1 MTRTGLSIALA
12 ILFLASVA
20 PVRATWS
27 IVAADTVTEEVAV
40 VSATCVTNID
50 LKAFSPAVVV
60 GRGAG
65 AAQSFVDGSGQRR
78 AIMRQGFLDGDSSS
92 DILAQL
98 EALAGTANHQH
109 GLADTGGDAASGTG
123 ANNGGHASGVT
134 GQVGSTFYAIQGN
147 VLTGSPVVS
156 MAEQAFVNTVGDL
169 PEKVM
174 AAMEAA
180 RAMGGDGRC
189 SCSPGNPT
197 GCGSPPANF
206 TKSADVG
213 FMIVARLGDTDDP
226 ACSSS
231 GCADGDYFMDFNV
244 ANQGTS
250 APDPVLT
257 LRTNFDAWRAGL
269 VGRPDG
275 VQCPVTFAPSG
286 ANILM
291 TIDLR
296 DWQGMPLGAPVNLVS
311 VAHTADS
318 DNATDIGVVM
328 NPAGTGVYEVVLA
341 PTSSFGT
348 DRFVVTV
355 EDGIRTVVIPPGLA
369 TLVRSPLFADGFE
382 SGDTAA
388 WTVTVPSSRQL

>member
-1 MTRTGLSIALA
+1 MTRRSLSAVLVV
-12 ILFLASVA
+12 LSLASVA
-20 PVRATWS
+20 PARGTWS

-50 LKAFSPAVVV
+50 LKAFLPAVVV

-78 AIMRQGFLDGDSSS
+78 AIMHQGFLNGDAST

-98 EALAGTANHQH
+98 QALAGTANHQH

-123 ANNGGHASGVT
+123 ASNGGHASGVT

-156 MAEQAFVNTVGDL
+156 MAEQGFVNTVGDL
-169 PEKVM
+169 PEKLM
-174 AAMEAA
+174 ASMEAA

-206 TKSADVG
+206 AKSADVG

-226 ACSSS
+226 ACTSS
-231 GCADGDYFMDFNV
+231 GCADGDYFMNFNV

-250 APDPVLT
+250 DPDPVLT
-257 LRTNFDAWRAGL
+257 LRTTFDAWRAGL

-275 VQCPVTFAPSG
+275 VQSPVTFAPSG

-296 DWQGMPLGAPVNLVS
+296 DWQGTPLGAPVNRVS
-311 VAHTADS
+311 VVHAADS
-318 DNATDIGVVM
+318 DSATDIGVVM
-328 NPAGTGVYEVVLA
+328 NPAGTGIYEVVLVPTA
-341 PTSSFGT
+341 PLGT
-348 DRFVVTV
+348 DRFVITV

-388 WTVTVPSSRQL
+388 WTVTVP